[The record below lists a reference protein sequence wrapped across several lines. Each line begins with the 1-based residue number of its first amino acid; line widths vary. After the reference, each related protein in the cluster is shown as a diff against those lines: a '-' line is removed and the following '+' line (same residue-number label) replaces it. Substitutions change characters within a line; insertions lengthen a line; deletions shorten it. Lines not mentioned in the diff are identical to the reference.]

1 MTLEFRI
8 RLGNELVKIRGVGS
22 SWLYGEILHVA
33 RQVEGY
39 HEPTLSKDIERMVKT
54 GILSQI
60 KKFDSDPPRNTFRY
74 VVENPRYF
82 PKVVGLDLF

>member
-8 RLGNELVKIRGVGS
+8 RLGNELVNIRGVGS

-33 RQVEGY
+33 RQMDGF
-39 HEPTLSKDIERMVKT
+39 HEPTIAKDIERMVKT

-60 KKFDSDPPRNTFRY
+60 KKFDDDPPRNTFRY
-74 VVENPRYF
+74 VVESPRYF
-82 PKVVGLDLF
+82 PKVVGIELW